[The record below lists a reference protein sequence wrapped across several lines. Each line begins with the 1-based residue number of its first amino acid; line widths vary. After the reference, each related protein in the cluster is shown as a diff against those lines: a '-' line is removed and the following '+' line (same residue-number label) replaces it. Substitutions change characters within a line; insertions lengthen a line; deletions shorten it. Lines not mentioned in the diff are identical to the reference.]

1 MVANVVVAC
10 GDLGPPVENRTD
22 VAFELALDV
31 IAGAVTSLR
40 DAAALVNAAQVL
52 VKAIARLVGVVGTKA
67 ITYGVADRS
76 RKSAFNEGLLETVIA
91 GADLGLEVVG
101 GALGDI
107 VDRAAVGVATEQG
120 VLRTAQNLD
129 LVDEERGVLQDG
141 GGVGAIIN
149 TVNIDGDAGF
159 DRQIVG
165 VATDAA
171 HVRAIIVGGVVQARR
186 EVGHVLNRRYAL
198 QVERFGGERGDGGRY
213 PLEVLRAFLR
223 RDDDLR
229 QARVVHRRFRGRL
242 CGHRRAG
249 VQDCQ
254 HGKAE
259 RGRTA

>member
-76 RKSAFNEGLLETVIA
+76 RKSAFNEGLLETVVA

-129 LVDEERGVLQDG
+129 LVDEEGGVLQDR

-149 TVNIDGDAGF
+149 TVNIHGDAGF

-165 VATDAA
+165 VSTDAA
-171 HVRAIIVGGVVQARR
+171 HVGAIIVGGVVQARR